1 MHLTILKTDS
11 KGFKHN
17 HQSVRVSVDLE
28 NYFNEPA
35 GLNLT
40 KFILYGLLNH
50 SNKEW
55 GDL

>member
-17 HQSVRVSVDLE
+17 HQNVRVSVDLE

-40 KFILYGLLNH
+40 KFVTAQAARGQFNA
-50 SNKEW
+50 
-55 GDL
+55 